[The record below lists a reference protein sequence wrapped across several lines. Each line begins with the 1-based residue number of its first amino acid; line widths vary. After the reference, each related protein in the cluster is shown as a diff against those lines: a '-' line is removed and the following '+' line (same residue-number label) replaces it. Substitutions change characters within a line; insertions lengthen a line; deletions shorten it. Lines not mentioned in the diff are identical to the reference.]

1 MHESAAQTKAI
12 LERQRRSFTLEGVLE
27 RATAEA
33 VQRLHHNAQRLLRP
47 LAVVNPYVEQLTYP
61 SDRLSSRREQKKY
74 LALINAI
81 ALLHQHQREVKRATK
96 GDVELEY
103 VEVTIADI
111 ALANEL
117 AQDVLARG
125 LDELA
130 NETQVDHK
138 IPKSRGG
145 QGRPDNGQVLCR
157 TCNQRKGNKMPEQQ

>member
-1 MHESAAQTKAI
+1 MDESAAQTKAI

-61 SDRLSSRREQKKY
+61 SDRLMHRREQKKY

-81 ALLHQHQREVKRATK
+81 ALLHQHQREVKRAAR

-103 VEVTIADI
+103 VEVTIEDPPWPM
-111 ALANEL
+111 NWP
-117 AQDVLARG
+117 R
-125 LDELA
+125 
-130 NETQVDHK
+130 TSYHVDSMSWLRRCAGFMTSCASCACSG
-138 IPKSRGG
+138 P
-145 QGRPDNGQVLCR
+145 
-157 TCNQRKGNKMPEQQ
+157 RK